1 VVRSIGVA
9 AFLALAAC
17 ATAGERV
24 PPEGLRISAR
34 DAEQTAYTRAVT
46 WASDAVLRY
55 VEGEAVAA
63 DGYVLPGQGAWR
75 FIYGSAGREDELVV
89 TVTPTTIEQE
99 ARPRQSPP
107 GFALGDAALDDGW
120 IDSPRALAMTGAGAD
135 GSPSSR
141 PDATVSMLL
150 VPLRPAQ
157 WLIRG
162 WAGGEA
168 RQWSVDARTGAL
180 LAVE

>member
-1 VVRSIGVA
+1 SGRRVPAGAGLRPGGCVPAARVRGAAGRRLAGMLHWSRAGTGPRGRFVVRSIGVA

-34 DAEQTAYTRAVT
+34 EAEQTAYTRAVT

-55 VEGEAVAA
+55 VEGEVVAA

-120 IDSPRALAMTGAGAD
+120 IDSPRALAMTGAGA
-135 GSPSSR
+135 
-141 PDATVSMLL
+141 
-150 VPLRPAQ
+150 
-157 WLIRG
+157 
-162 WAGGEA
+162 
-168 RQWSVDARTGAL
+168 
-180 LAVE
+180 